1 MMIKDFLPFRY
12 SREGYIPDRIVI
24 RACEEDAKECRDVLC
39 ETKKAAHYHLSEEGC
54 VTVLSPLSA
63 GANLLGPTGSDPS
76 PNSNEVPTARRSILI
91 LAETKNGQLTQH
103 QREALIVL
111 LLAVQKEVL
120 RIYGERFD
128 FRCDA
133 LIADPRML
141 DRTEILER
149 AVLSRGETK
158 RFRVQTGRYRNRKD
172 AEEKIAL
179 LTQAGIAAY
188 ITEVS

>member
-1 MMIKDFLPFRY
+1 MIVKDFLPFRY
-12 SREGYIPDRIVI
+12 SREGCIPDRIVI
-24 RACEEDAKECRDVLC
+24 RACGQSAKECRDTLC
-39 ETKKAAHYHLSEEGC
+39 DTKKAAHYHLSEEGC

-76 PNSNEVPTARRSILI
+76 PNSNELPPARRSILI
-91 LAETKNGQLTQH
+91 LAQTRDGRLGEAQSEPLIRLLQTV
-103 QREALIVL
+103 QREI
-111 LLAVQKEVL
+111 L

-158 RFRVQTGRYRNRKD
+158 RFRVQTGSYLHRKD